1 MSEDRTQSPTKLRRQ
16 QARGRGQVAHSP
28 ELTGAAGLL
37 AVVLLLGAWGD
48 DLAAA
53 LLATV
58 VEPLAAAPVISADP
72 GAVVARLRHLAVG
85 VARPLGLVIGGS
97 VVAAVAAHQAQVGGL
112 WIPGR
117 LAPDP
122 SRLWAAGTGAGLAA
136 RGTRGLWSAIKAVVV
151 LAVAAWAIR
160 SGWSDFHR
168 LGDLGVGA
176 LARASGHALRNL
188 LLMLAGATLV
198 LGLIDYALQGRRFE
212 ARLRMTP
219 EECREDQ
226 RSMEGDPALRAQ
238 RRRIAATWRGDPG
251 ALLAGASLLLT
262 GPGGLALILAG
273 GPPPRRVSVRSA
285 VRGPAGLR
293 LRHAAEAVRLPQV
306 EAPALARRIARRPAP
321 GLAWPDDLLAELA
334 ALWPPASVRS
344 QDRRPDVP

>member
-37 AVVLLLGAWGD
+37 AAVLLLGAWGD

-53 LLATV
+53 LLATM
-58 VEPLAAAPVISADP
+58 VEPLAAAPVVSTDP
-72 GAVVARLRHLAVG
+72 GAVVAWLRHLALG
-85 VARPLGLVIGGS
+85 VARPLGLIIGGF

-122 SRLWAAGTGAGLAA
+122 SRLWATGTGVGLAA
-136 RGTRGLWSAIKAVVV
+136 RGTRGLWSLIKAVVV

-160 SGWSDFHR
+160 SGWSDFPR
-168 LGDLGVGA
+168 LGDLEIGA

-198 LGLIDYALQGRRFE
+198 LGLIVYALQGRRFE

-238 RRRIAATWRGDPG
+238 RRRIATAWRGDPG

-262 GPGGLALILAG
+262 GPGGLALVLSG
-273 GPPPRRVSVRSA
+273 GPPPRRVSVRAA
-285 VRGPAGLR
+285 VRGPTGSR
-293 LRHAAEAVRLPQV
+293 LQNSVEAARLPRV
-306 EAPALARRIARRPAP
+306 AAPDLARRLARRRPP
-321 GLAWPDDLLAELA
+321 GLALPD
-334 ALWPPASVRS
+334 
-344 QDRRPDVP
+344 

>member
-16 QARGRGQVAHSP
+16 QARERGQVAHSP

-37 AVVLLLGAWGD
+37 AVVLLLSAWGD
-48 DLAAA
+48 DLATA

-58 VEPLAAAPVISADP
+58 VESLAAAPVASADP
-72 GAVVARLRHLAVG
+72 EAVVAWLRHLALG
-85 VARPLGLVIGGS
+85 VARPLGLIIGGF

-112 WIPGR
+112 WNPGR

-122 SRLWAAGTGAGLAA
+122 SRLWASGTGVGLAA
-136 RGTRGLWSAIKAVVV
+136 RGTRGLWSVVKAVVV

-160 SGWSDFHR
+160 SGWADFPR
-168 LGDLGVGA
+168 LGDLEIGA
-176 LARASGHALRNL
+176 LARATGHALRHL

-198 LGLIDYALQGRRFE
+198 LGLIDYALQERRFE
-212 ARLRMTP
+212 ALLRMTP
-219 EECREDQ
+219 EEFREDQ

-238 RRRIAATWRGDPG
+238 RRRIAKTLRGDPG
-251 ALLAGASLLLT
+251 ELLAGASLLLT

-285 VRGPAGLR
+285 VRGPTGLS
-293 LRHAAEAVRLPQV
+293 LQHAAEAVRLPQV
-306 EAPALARRIARRPAP
+306 VAPALARRIAQRWAH
-321 GLAWPDDLLAELA
+321 GLALHDDVLAELA

-344 QDRRPDVP
+344 QDRRPDAP